1 MKSTVICVGESL
13 YSHTPRV
20 GSPCTCWPDCTE
32 PERSRASITANGKWR
47 RRGKKRGECGRVEA
61 FGRRRG
67 EVGAAGVCG
76 SHSLW
81 GRLAHWRRPNMN
93 QTATVSHQVQV
104 HSTKTIKVF
113 TVCACVRGRVRVCVT
128 ELLLVLRR
136 VLSEHLGVVPQ
147 PLGSDP
153 ELENPPRPRTGS
165 VWMTSIHVWTGWTRT
180 LVQCSQIFTSRLC
193 SHY

>member
-1 MKSTVICVGESL
+1 
-13 YSHTPRV
+13 
-20 GSPCTCWPDCTE
+20 
-32 PERSRASITANGKWR
+32 
-47 RRGKKRGECGRVEA
+47 
-61 FGRRRG
+61 
-67 EVGAAGVCG
+67 
-76 SHSLW
+76 
-81 GRLAHWRRPNMN
+81 MN

-165 VWMTSIHVWTGWTRT
+165 V
-180 LVQCSQIFTSRLC
+180 
-193 SHY
+193 